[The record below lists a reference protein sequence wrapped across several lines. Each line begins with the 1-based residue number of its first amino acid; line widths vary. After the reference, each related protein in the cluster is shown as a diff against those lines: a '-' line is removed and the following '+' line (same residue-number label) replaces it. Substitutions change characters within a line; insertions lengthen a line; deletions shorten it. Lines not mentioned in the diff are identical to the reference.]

1 MTRWLDIARGTR
13 KAFGMPNPIRLMSTL
28 GVLSLLQDITPQ
40 FEAAHRT
47 QVQSVFDPS
56 ATLLARLR
64 AGEAADAVIL
74 TGEAIDALAEAG
86 TLRAGSRV
94 DLARSVV
101 GVAVARGAPRP
112 DISSTDAFVRALLDA
127 PSIAYS
133 RAGASGQY
141 FAGLIAR
148 LGIAEAVNAKATII
162 PSGFT
167 AERVARGEVALAI
180 QQVSELMAVKGVDI
194 VGPLPAELDATVMFA
209 GGVLAGAA
217 NPAGAASLL
226 TFLAGAFTAALL
238 QQNGLEPA

>member
-1 MTRWLDIARGTR
+1 MS
-13 KAFGMPNPIRLMSTL
+13 NPIRLMSTL
-28 GVLSLLQDITPQ
+28 GVLSLVQEIAPQ
-40 FEAAHRT
+40 FEAAHAAR
-47 QVQSVFDPS
+47 VASAFDPS
-56 ATLLARLR
+56 ATLLQRLG

-74 TGEAIDALAEAG
+74 TGEAIDALLASG

-101 GVAVARGAPRP
+101 GVAVARGAARP
-112 DISSTDAFVRALLDA
+112 DISTTEAFVQTLLDA

-162 PSGFT
+162 PAGFT

-226 TFLAGAFTAALL
+226 AFLAGAFTAALL
-238 QQNGLEPA
+238 RQNGLEPA